1 MGSDRTHS
9 VRKELSGSPA
19 ATGDGAYLYGASFP
33 ASACY
38 LREDRLRL
46 IDLFRLRP
54 FDPAAKRD
62 DLRIGRR
69 RLAAHQNR
77 ARMVRDHRA
86 QEPGVADHGLGAD
99 QPNIKAA
106 ERFEGDGLSVVLDA
120 RLDGLFADTGGPR
133 PERWWLCRPR
143 ASEPMDKA
151 SSSSSRPITRA
162 STLSRAGRRSS
173 SPARSCR
180 LRSGRPPTPEYT
192 DVVHQR
198 GRELPHFSNRSIR
211 LRWRL

>member
-1 MGSDRTHS
+1 MPRCASESRPNGAGSSSAGTGGRRSWFGCGSTQRTEEDQGRTDNQRS
-9 VRKELSGSPA
+9 MRRLGDGLSPLSGA
-19 ATGDGAYLYGASFP
+19 ANCRPG
-33 ASACY
+33 C
-38 LREDRLRL
+38 
-46 IDLFRLRP
+46 FR
-54 FDPAAKRD
+54 
-62 DLRIGRR
+62 
-69 RLAAHQNR
+69 
-77 ARMVRDHRA
+77 
-86 QEPGVADHGLGAD
+86 
-99 QPNIKAA
+99 NIEAA
-106 ERFEGDGLSVVLDA
+106 ERFEGDGLPVVLDA
-120 RLDGLFADTGGPR
+120 RPDGLFADTGGPR

-151 SSSSSRPITRA
+151 SSSSSRPTTRA

-180 LRSGRPPTPEYT
+180 LRTGRPPTPEYT